1 VDGKNL
7 LDLSDIGLANVR
19 SQTGMIFQHFN
30 LLSSRTVFDNV
41 TLPLELQGLPR
52 QQIKKRIAEL
62 LTLVGIEDKQTDYPA
77 SLSGG
82 QKQRVAIARAL
93 ASSPTVLLCDEATSA
108 LDPGTNKSILSL
120 LKDINLRLSITIL
133 LITHE
138 IDVVKMI
145 CDNVAVLSAGKLI
158 EQGTVGDIFSN
169 PFTPLTKKFIDASL
183 NIDIPA
189 EYKKRLAQHRT

>member
-1 VDGKNL
+1 
-7 LDLSDIGLANVR
+7 
-19 SQTGMIFQHFN
+19 MIFQHFN

-52 QQIKKRIAEL
+52 KQIKKRIAEL